1 VVVDSTGLKVFGE
14 GEWKVRQHGYTKR
27 RTWRKVQLGVDADTH
42 EVVAALVT
50 TNGVGDGEVLPTLLD
65 QFDDPIAQ
73 ISADG
78 AYDSH
83 GCYQAI
89 EAWGGKSRYPA

>member
-1 VVVDSTGLKVFGE
+1 M
-14 GEWKVRQHGYTKR
+14 RQHRYGKR
-27 RTWRKVQLGVDADTH
+27 RTSRKVRLGVDADTH

-50 TNGVGDGEVLPTLLD
+50 TNNVGDGEVLPTLLH
-65 QFDDPIAQ
+65 QVADPIAQ
-73 ISADG
+73 HFADG

-89 EAWGGKSRYPA
+89 EAREPQAAVPPPEDAVPSSRPPCTA